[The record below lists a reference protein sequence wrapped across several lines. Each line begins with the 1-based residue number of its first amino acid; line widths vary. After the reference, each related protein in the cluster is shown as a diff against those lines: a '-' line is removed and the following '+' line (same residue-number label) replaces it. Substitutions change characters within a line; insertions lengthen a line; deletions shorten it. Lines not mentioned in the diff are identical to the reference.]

1 MSNDDQLKVRQTVS
15 KKKSFK
21 ELTIVRDIIFW
32 IDFVGEGQNE
42 NAIFARPFNEKEA
55 FPQKLTIKKYNI
67 KNNFHGYGG
76 KSYKCI
82 YLKNNFYLIW
92 IDQITNAVWFQI
104 FKEVAS
110 NYRIQKRYLDSVQ
123 EPRQL
128 SKSIDGNFDSSFVIS
143 QKNFLYGICEINNR
157 DYLFSLNLKK
167 TKQDIYRIKKF
178 KNFAGELSSNSSAS
192 LLSWVEWDS
201 PYMPWE
207 KNDLCF
213 AQIDL
218 DGDIKKITKFSNNLI
233 NAKKNVSFF
242 QPYWISETLLV
253 CSEDSSGWWN
263 LLFLDVSEIE
273 NIGIKKRVE
282 RNLIEYGVPQWV
294 SGITFFSG
302 SIKNLFCI
310 AKKDDGLIVE
320 QYKDLVLVKEFS
332 TPFTS
337 ISDFSVFGKK
347 VLLKGNGSDFLGIV
361 FEIDFAKKILSNFSE
376 PIFVHLIKD
385 CSKPE
390 TFWFNGFEDQSTHSF
405 LYKPLVENFRK
416 PPLLVRAHSGPT
428 SCFDGSY
435 NSEVQ
440 YWTSKGFF
448 VAEVNY
454 GGSSG
459 FGKAYRER
467 LNYKWGIVDSYD
479 CKALVLELIK
489 SNQVDSEEVVIFG
502 NSAGGF
508 TALNCLLYLS
518 FFTAAICKYPVLNL
532 KAMHYN
538 THRFEKD
545 YLNSLVGNYA
555 KNHDDYINRSP
566 INHIN
571 KIKKPILLFHGK
583 KDTVISYKQTLKIQE
598 ILIQNNKY
606 SEVIFF
612 DNEGHGFRNIENKE
626 VVMQKSKEFLKNAL
640 NKPLKLRK
648 YTQPTKA
655 SQKKRVEVKK
665 KRGELKKRRQK
676 ETTYQI

>member
-1 MSNDDQLKVRQTVS
+1 MGNDYKLKVRQNVS
-15 KKKSFK
+15 KKKAFK
-21 ELTIVRDIIFW
+21 ELTIIRDIIFW
-32 IDFVGEGQNE
+32 IDVVGEGQNQ
-42 NAIFARPFNEKEA
+42 NAIFARPFNEKDA
-55 FPQKLTIKKYNI
+55 FPQKLTSKKYNI

-82 YLKNNFYLIW
+82 DFKNNFYLIW
-92 IDQITNAVWFQI
+92 IDQLTKAVWLQI

-110 NYRIQKRYLDSVQ
+110 NDRSQNKYLDSVE

-128 SKSIDGNFDSSFVIS
+128 SKSIEGNFDSSFVIS
-143 QKNFLYGICEINNR
+143 EKYFLYGICEINNR

-167 TKQDIYRIKKF
+167 TKQDIHSIKKF
-178 KNFAGELSSNSSAS
+178 KNFAGDLSSNTSTS
-192 LLSWVEWDS
+192 LLSWIEWDS

-207 KNDLCF
+207 KNDLFF

-218 DGDIKKITKFSNNLI
+218 DGEIQKIKKFSNKLI
-233 NAKKNVSFF
+233 NAKKKVSFF

-273 NIGIKKRVE
+273 NIFIQKRVE

-302 SIKNLFCI
+302 TIKNLFCLS
-310 AKKDDGLIVE
+310 KKENNLIVE
-320 QYKDLVLVKEFS
+320 QYKDLEFLKEFS
-332 TPFTS
+332 TPFTAV
-337 ISDFSVFGKK
+337 SDFSAFDKKIVF
-347 VLLKGNGSDFLGIV
+347 KGYGSDFLSNLL
-361 FEIDFAKKILSNFSE
+361 EIDFAEKVSSNFIE
-376 PIFVHLIKD
+376 EINVVHIQD

-390 TFWFNGFEDQSTHSF
+390 SFWFKGFEDQSTHSF

-428 SCFDGSY
+428 SSFDGSY

-479 CKALVLELIK
+479 CKALALELTK
-489 SNQVDSEEVVIFG
+489 SNLVDSEKVVISG
-502 NSAGGF
+502 NSAGGL
-508 TALNCLLYLS
+508 TALNCLLCGS
-518 FFTAAICKYPVLNL
+518 IFTAAICKYPVIDL
-532 KAMHYN
+532 KDMHYN

-545 YLNSLVGNYA
+545 YLNSLVGDYA
-555 KNHDDYINRSP
+555 KNHDNYINRSP
-566 INHIN
+566 INNIN

-612 DNEGHGFRNIENKE
+612 ENEGHGFKNIETKE
-626 VVMQKSKEFLKNAL
+626 VVMQKSQDFFKNAL
-640 NKPLKLRK
+640 N
-648 YTQPTKA
+648 
-655 SQKKRVEVKK
+655 
-665 KRGELKKRRQK
+665 
-676 ETTYQI
+676 I

>member
-1 MSNDDQLKVRQTVS
+1 MSNYDKLKVRQNLS
-15 KKKSFK
+15 KKKTYK
-21 ELTIVRDIIFW
+21 ELTIIKDTIFW
-32 IDFVGEGQNE
+32 IDDVGEGQNE
-42 NAIFARPFNEKEA
+42 NAIFARPFNVKEA
-55 FPQKLTIKKYNI
+55 FPQQLTSKKYNI

-82 YLKNNFYLIW
+82 FFKNKFYLIW
-92 IDQITNAVWFQI
+92 IDQITKAVWFQI
-104 FKEVAS
+104 FKEAAS
-110 NYRIQKRYLDSVQ
+110 TDRSQNKYLVSVQ
-123 EPRQL
+123 EPNQI

-143 QKNFLYGICEINNR
+143 EKNLLYGICEINNR

-167 TKQDIYRIKKF
+167 TKQDIHLIKKF
-178 KNFAGELSSNSSAS
+178 TNFAGELSSNTSAN
-192 LLSWVEWDS
+192 LLSWIEWDY

-207 KNDLCF
+207 KNELFF

-218 DGDIKKITKFSNNLI
+218 DGEIQKIKKFTNKSI
-233 NAKKNVSFF
+233 NSKQNVSFF
-242 QPYWISETLLV
+242 QPYWISETHLV

-263 LLFLDVSEIE
+263 LLFVDVSEIE
-273 NIGIKKRVE
+273 NILIKKRVE
-282 RNLIEYGVPQWV
+282 RNLIEYGAPQWV
-294 SGITFFSG
+294 TGITFFSG
-302 SIKNLFCI
+302 TIKNLFCL
-310 AKKDDGLIVE
+310 AKKENNLIVE
-320 QYKDLVLVKEFS
+320 QYKNLECVKVFS

-337 ISDFSVFGKK
+337 ISDFSVFRKK
-347 VLLKGNGSDFLGIV
+347 VLLKGYGSDFLGTM
-361 FEIDFAKKILSNFSE
+361 FEIDFAEKVLSNFSE
-376 PIFVHLIKD
+376 QVFVDHIKD

-390 TFWFNGFEDQSTHSF
+390 TFWFKGFEDKLTHCF
-405 LYKPLVENFRK
+405 LYRPLVENFKK

-467 LNYKWGIVDSYD
+467 LNHKWGIVDSYD
-479 CKALVLELIK
+479 CKELALELIK
-489 SNQVDSEEVVIFG
+489 SNQVDSEKVVIFG
-502 NSAGGF
+502 NSAGGL
-508 TALNCLLYLS
+508 TALNCLLYGS
-518 FFTAAICKYPVLNL
+518 IFKAAICKYPVIDL
-532 KAMHYN
+532 KDMHYN

-555 KNHDDYINRSP
+555 KDHDDYINRSP

-583 KDTVISYKQTLKIQE
+583 KDTVISYKQTLIIKE

-612 DNEGHGFRNIENKE
+612 ENEGHGFKNIANKE
-626 VVMQKSKEFLKNAL
+626 VVMQKSQEFLK
-640 NKPLKLRK
+640 KVLK
-648 YTQPTKA
+648 
-655 SQKKRVEVKK
+655 
-665 KRGELKKRRQK
+665 
-676 ETTYQI
+676 I

>member
-1 MSNDDQLKVRQTVS
+1 MSNDDKLKVRQTES
-15 KKKSFK
+15 KKNAYK
-21 ELTIVRDIIFW
+21 ELTIIRDTIFW
-32 IDFVGEGQNE
+32 IDVVGQGQNE
-42 NAIFARPFNEKEA
+42 NAIFARPFNNKGA
-55 FPQKLTIKKYNI
+55 FPQKLTSQKYNI

-82 YLKNNFYLIW
+82 NLKNNFYLIW
-92 IDQITNAVWFQI
+92 IDQITKAVWFQI
-104 FKEVAS
+104 FKEAVTTDRS
-110 NYRIQKRYLDSVQ
+110 QNNYLVSVQ
-123 EPRQL
+123 EPNQL

-143 QKNFLYGICEINNR
+143 EKNLLYGICEINNR

-167 TKQDIYRIKKF
+167 TKQDIHRIKKF
-178 KNFAGELSSNSSAS
+178 KNFAGELSSNRSAN
-192 LLSWVEWDS
+192 LLSWIEWDY

-207 KNDLCF
+207 KNELFF
-213 AQIDL
+213 AQIDQ
-218 DGDIKKITKFSNNLI
+218 DGEIQKIKKFSNKLI
-233 NAKKNVSFF
+233 NFKKNVSFF
-242 QPYWISETLLV
+242 QPYWISETHLV

-273 NIGIKKRVE
+273 NIFIKKRVQ
-282 RNLIEYGVPQWV
+282 RNLIEYGAPQWV
-294 SGITFFSG
+294 TGITFFSG
-302 SIKNLFCI
+302 NKQNLFCV
-310 AKKDDGLIVE
+310 AKKENSLILE
-320 QYKDLVLVKEFS
+320 QYKDLEFVKEFS

-337 ISDFSVFGKK
+337 ISDFSVFREK
-347 VLLKGNGSDFLGIV
+347 VLLKGYGSDFLGIV
-361 FEIDFAKKILSNFSE
+361 FEIDFAKKVLSNFSE
-376 PIFVHLIKD
+376 QIFFDHKKD

-390 TFWFNGFEDQSTHSF
+390 TFWFKGFEDKATHCF
-405 LYKPLVENFRK
+405 LYRPLVENFKK

-479 CKALVLELIK
+479 CKELALELIK
-489 SNQVDSEEVVIFG
+489 SNQVDSEKVVIFG
-502 NSAGGF
+502 NSAGGL
-508 TALNCLLYLS
+508 TALNCLLYGS
-518 FFTAAICKYPVLNL
+518 IFTAAICKYPVLDL
-532 KAMHYN
+532 KDMYYN

-545 YLNSLVGNYA
+545 YLNSLVGNYV
-555 KNHDDYINRSP
+555 KDHDDYMNRSP

-583 KDTVISYKQTLKIQE
+583 KDRVISYKQTLKIQE

-626 VVMQKSKEFLKNAL
+626 VVMQKSQEFLKNAL
-640 NKPLKLRK
+640 N
-648 YTQPTKA
+648 
-655 SQKKRVEVKK
+655 
-665 KRGELKKRRQK
+665 
-676 ETTYQI
+676 I

>member
-1 MSNDDQLKVRQTVS
+1 L
-15 KKKSFK
+15 
-21 ELTIVRDIIFW
+21 
-32 IDFVGEGQNE
+32 
-42 NAIFARPFNEKEA
+42 
-55 FPQKLTIKKYNI
+55 PQKLTSKKYRI

-82 YLKNNFYLIW
+82 DLKNNFYLIW
-92 IDQITNAVWFQI
+92 IDQLTKAVWFQI
-104 FKEVAS
+104 FKEAAS
-110 NYRIQKRYLDSVQ
+110 TYKSQNKYLDSVQ
-123 EPRQL
+123 EPYQL

-143 QKNFLYGICEINNR
+143 EKNLLYGICEIDNR

-167 TKQDIYRIKKF
+167 TKQDIHRLKKF
-178 KNFAGELSSNSSAS
+178 KNFAGELSSNTSAN
-192 LLSWVEWDS
+192 LLSWIEWDS

-207 KNDLCF
+207 KNELFF

-218 DGDIKKITKFSNNLI
+218 DGEIQKIKKFPNKLI
-233 NAKKNVSFF
+233 NSKKNVSFF
-242 QPYWISETLLV
+242 QPYWISETHLV

-263 LLFLDVSEIE
+263 LLFLDVREID
-273 NIGIKKRVE
+273 NIFIKKRVE
-282 RNLIEYGVPQWV
+282 RNLIEYGAPQWV
-294 SGITFFSG
+294 TGITFFSG
-302 SIKNLFCI
+302 TIKNLFCI
-310 AKKDDGLIVE
+310 AKKESSLIVE
-320 QYKDLVLVKEFS
+320 QYKDLEFVKEFS

-337 ISDFSVFGKK
+337 ISDFSVFRKK
-347 VLLKGNGSDFLGIV
+347 VLLKGYGSDFLGII
-361 FEIDFAKKILSNFSE
+361 FEIDFAEKVLSNFSDQ
-376 PIFVHLIKD
+376 IFVDHIKD

-390 TFWFNGFEDQSTHSF
+390 TFWFKGFEDQSTHSF
-405 LYKPLVENFRK
+405 LYRPLVENFRK

-479 CKALVLELIK
+479 CKALALELIK
-489 SNQVDSEEVVIFG
+489 SNLVDSEKVVIFG
-502 NSAGGF
+502 NSAGGL
-508 TALNCLLYLS
+508 TALNCLLYGS
-518 FFTAAICKYPVLNL
+518 IFTAAICKYPVIDL
-532 KAMHYN
+532 KDMHYN

-566 INHIN
+566 INYIN

-583 KDTVISYKQTLKIQE
+583 KDKVISYEQTLKIQE
-598 ILIQNNKY
+598 ILIRNNKY

-612 DNEGHGFRNIENKE
+612 ENEGHGFKNIESKK
-626 VVMQKSKEFLKNAL
+626 VVMQKSQEFLKNAL
-640 NKPLKLRK
+640 N
-648 YTQPTKA
+648 
-655 SQKKRVEVKK
+655 
-665 KRGELKKRRQK
+665 
-676 ETTYQI
+676 I

>member
-1 MSNDDQLKVRQTVS
+1 MSNDDKLKISQIET
-15 KKKSFK
+15 KKKAFK
-21 ELTIVRDIIFW
+21 ELTIVRDTIFW
-32 IDFVGEGQNE
+32 IDVVGEGKKE
-42 NAIFARPFNEKEA
+42 NAIFARPFNVKEA
-55 FPQKLTIKKYNI
+55 FPQQLTSKKYNI

-82 YLKNNFYLIW
+82 NFKNNFYLIW
-92 IDQITNAVWFQI
+92 IDQITKAVWFQI
-104 FKEVAS
+104 FKEAKS
-110 NYRIQKRYLDSVQ
+110 NYRSQNIYLDSVQ

-143 QKNFLYGICEINNR
+143 EKNFLYGICEIKNR

-167 TKQDIYRIKKF
+167 TKQDIHRIKKF
-178 KNFAGELSSNSSAS
+178 KNFAGELSSNTSAR
-192 LLSWVEWDS
+192 LLSWIEWDS
-201 PYMPWE
+201 PYMPWD
-207 KNDLCF
+207 KNELFF

-218 DGDIKKITKFSNNLI
+218 DGEIQKIKKFSNKLI
-233 NAKKNVSFF
+233 NANKNVSFF

-273 NIGIKKRVE
+273 NIFIKKRLE
-282 RNLIEYGVPQWV
+282 RNFVEYGVPQWV
-294 SGITFFSG
+294 SGITLFSG
-302 SIKNLFCI
+302 TIKNLFCV
-310 AKKDDGLIVE
+310 AKKENNLVVE
-320 QYKDLVLVKEFS
+320 QYKDLQFVKEFS
-332 TPFTS
+332 TLFTS
-337 ISDFSVFGKK
+337 ISDFSVFEKK
-347 VLLKGNGSDFLGIV
+347 VVLKGHGSDFLGNLLEIDCKKEVLANV
-361 FEIDFAKKILSNFSE
+361 FEEINAEYIE
-376 PIFVHLIKD
+376 D

-390 TFWFNGFEDQSTHSF
+390 SFWFKGFEDKSTHSF
-405 LYKPLVENFRK
+405 LYRPLVEKFRK
-416 PPLLVRAHSGPT
+416 PPLFVRAHSGPT
-428 SCFDGSY
+428 SFFDGSY

-459 FGKAYRER
+459 FGTAYRER

-479 CKALVLELIK
+479 CKELALELIK
-489 SNQVDSEEVVIFG
+489 SNQVDSEKVVIFG
-502 NSAGGF
+502 NSAGGL
-508 TALNCLLYLS
+508 TALNCLLYGS
-518 FFTAAICKYPVLNL
+518 IFKAAICKYPVIDL
-532 KAMHYN
+532 KDMHYN

-545 YLNSLVGNYA
+545 YLNSLIGNYA
-555 KNHDDYINRSP
+555 KDHDDYINRSP

-583 KDTVISYKQTLKIQE
+583 KDTVISYKQTLIIKE

-626 VVMQKSKEFLKNAL
+626 VVMQKSQEFLKNAL
-640 NKPLKLRK
+640 N
-648 YTQPTKA
+648 
-655 SQKKRVEVKK
+655 
-665 KRGELKKRRQK
+665 
-676 ETTYQI
+676 I

>member
-1 MSNDDQLKVRQTVS
+1 MSKNDNFKVGQTES
-15 KKKSFK
+15 KKKAFK
-21 ELTIVRDIIFW
+21 ELTIIRDIIFW
-32 IDFVGEGQNE
+32 IDVVEEGQNE

-55 FPQKLTIKKYNI
+55 FPQKLTIKKYHI

-82 YLKNNFYLIW
+82 NFKNNFYLIW
-92 IDQITNAVWFQI
+92 IDQITKAVWFQI
-104 FKEVAS
+104 FKKVAS
-110 NYRIQKRYLDSVQ
+110 SYRSQNKYLDSVQ

-128 SKSIDGNFDSSFVIS
+128 SKSIAVNFDSSFIIS
-143 QKNFLYGICEINNR
+143 EKNLLYGICEINNR

-167 TKQDIYRIKKF
+167 TKQDIHRIKKF
-178 KNFAGELSSNSSAS
+178 KSFAGELSSNTSGN
-192 LLSWVEWDS
+192 LLSWIEWNS

-207 KNDLCF
+207 KNDLFF

-218 DGDIKKITKFSNNLI
+218 DGEILKIKKFSNKLI
-233 NAKKNVSFF
+233 NGKKKVSFF

-263 LLFLDVSEIE
+263 LLFLDVSKIE
-273 NIGIKKRVE
+273 NILVKKKVE
-282 RNLIEYGVPQWV
+282 RNLIEYGIPQWV
-294 SGITFFSG
+294 SGIKFFSG
-302 SIKNLFCI
+302 TIKNLFCL
-310 AKKDDGLIVE
+310 AKKENNFIVE
-320 QYKDLVLVKEFS
+320 QYKNLEFVKEFF

-337 ISDFSVFGKK
+337 ISDFSVFRKK
-347 VLLKGNGSDFLGIV
+347 VLLKGYGSDFLGIV
-361 FEIDFAKKILSNFSE
+361 FEIDFAEIVLSNFSE
-376 PIFVHLIKD
+376 QIFVDHIKD

-390 TFWFNGFEDQSTHSF
+390 SFWFKGFEDQSTHSF
-405 LYKPLVENFRK
+405 LYRPLVENFKK

-459 FGKAYRER
+459 FGKEYRER

-489 SNQVDSEEVVIFG
+489 LNQVDSEKVVIFG
-502 NSAGGF
+502 NSAGGL
-508 TALNCLLYLS
+508 TALNCLLYGS
-518 FFTAAICKYPVLNL
+518 IFTAAICKYPVIDL
-532 KAMHYN
+532 KDMHYN

-545 YLNSLVGNYA
+545 YLKSLVGNYEEHL
-555 KNHDDYINRSP
+555 NDYINRSP
-566 INHIN
+566 INQIK

-626 VVMQKSKEFLKNAL
+626 IVMQKSQEFLKNAL
-640 NKPLKLRK
+640 N
-648 YTQPTKA
+648 
-655 SQKKRVEVKK
+655 
-665 KRGELKKRRQK
+665 
-676 ETTYQI
+676 I

>member
-1 MSNDDQLKVRQTVS
+1 MSNDDKLKVRHTES
-15 KKKSFK
+15 KKKAFK
-21 ELTIVRDIIFW
+21 ELTIIRDTIFW
-32 IDFVGEGQNE
+32 IDVVSEGQNE
-42 NAIFARPFNEKEA
+42 NAIFARPFNDKAA
-55 FPQKLTIKKYNI
+55 FPQKLTSKKYNI

-82 YLKNNFYLIW
+82 NFKNNFYLIW
-92 IDQITNAVWFQI
+92 IDQITKAVWFQI
-104 FKEVAS
+104 FKEAAS
-110 NYRIQKRYLDSVQ
+110 NYRSQNKYLDSVQ

-128 SKSIDGNFDSSFVIS
+128 CKSIDGNFDSSFVIS
-143 QKNFLYGICEINNR
+143 ENFFLYGICEINNR

-167 TKQDIYRIKKF
+167 TKQDIHRIKKF
-178 KNFAGELSSNSSAS
+178 KNFAGELSSNTSAN
-192 LLSWVEWDS
+192 LLSWIEWDS

-207 KNDLCF
+207 RNDLFF

-218 DGDIKKITKFSNNLI
+218 AGEIKKIKKFSNKLI

-242 QPYWISETLLV
+242 QPYWISETILV

-273 NIGIKKRVE
+273 NIFIKKRVE
-282 RNLIEYGVPQWV
+282 RNLIEYGAPQWV

-302 SIKNLFCI
+302 TIKNLFCL
-310 AKKDDGLIVE
+310 AKKENNLIVE
-320 QYKDLVLVKEFS
+320 QYKDLQFFKEFS

-337 ISDFSVFGKK
+337 ISDFSVFRKK
-347 VLLKGNGSDFLGIV
+347 VLFKGYGSDFLGFV
-361 FEIDFAKKILSNFSE
+361 FEIDFSEKLLSNFSE
-376 PIFVHLIKD
+376 QIYVEYIKE

-390 TFWFNGFEDQSTHSF
+390 TFWFKGFEDQSTHSF
-405 LYKPLVENFRK
+405 LYRPLVENFRK

-428 SCFDGSY
+428 SFFDGSY

-459 FGKAYRER
+459 FGRVYRER

-479 CKALVLELIK
+479 CKAIAFELI
-489 SNQVDSEEVVIFG
+489 NLNLVDSDKVVIFG
-502 NSAGGF
+502 NSAGGL
-508 TALNCLLYLS
+508 TALNCLLHCS
-518 FFTAAICKYPVLNL
+518 IFTAAICKYPVLDL
-532 KAMHYN
+532 KDMHYN

-545 YLNSLVGNYA
+545 YLNSLVGNYEE
-555 KNHDDYINRSP
+555 HFDDYINRSP
-566 INHIN
+566 INQMN

-583 KDTVISYKQTLKIQE
+583 KDRVISYKQTLKIQE

-606 SEVIFF
+606 SEVMFF
-612 DNEGHGFRNIENKE
+612 ENEGHGFKNIANKE
-626 VVMQKSKEFLKNAL
+626 IVMQKSREFLKNAL
-640 NKPLKLRK
+640 N
-648 YTQPTKA
+648 
-655 SQKKRVEVKK
+655 
-665 KRGELKKRRQK
+665 
-676 ETTYQI
+676 I

>member
-1 MSNDDQLKVRQTVS
+1 MSNDDKLKVRQTES
-15 KKKSFK
+15 KKNAFK
-21 ELTIVRDIIFW
+21 ELTIIRDTIFW
-32 IDFVGEGQNE
+32 IDVVGEGQNE
-42 NAIFARPFNEKEA
+42 NAIFARPFNVKEA
-55 FPQKLTIKKYNI
+55 FPQQLTSKKYNI

-82 YLKNNFYLIW
+82 NFKNNFYLIW
-92 IDQITNAVWFQI
+92 IDQITKAVWFQI
-104 FKEVAS
+104 FKEAAS
-110 NYRIQKRYLDSVQ
+110 NYRSQNKYLVSVQ
-123 EPRQL
+123 EPNQL

-143 QKNFLYGICEINNR
+143 EKNLLYGICEINNR

-167 TKQDIYRIKKF
+167 TKQDIHRIKKF
-178 KNFAGELSSNSSAS
+178 KNFAGELSSNTSAN
-192 LLSWVEWDS
+192 LLSWIEWDS

-207 KNDLCF
+207 KNELFF
-213 AQIDL
+213 AQIDQN
-218 DGDIKKITKFSNNLI
+218 GEIQKIKKFSNKLI
-233 NAKKNVSFF
+233 NSKKNVSFF
-242 QPYWISETLLV
+242 QPYWISETHLV

-273 NIGIKKRVE
+273 NIFIKKRVE
-282 RNLIEYGVPQWV
+282 RNLIEYGAPQWV
-294 SGITFFSG
+294 TGITFFSG
-302 SIKNLFCI
+302 NKKNLFCV
-310 AKKDDGLIVE
+310 AKKENSLIVE
-320 QYKDLVLVKEFS
+320 QYKDLEFVKEFS

-337 ISDFSVFGKK
+337 ISDFSVFRKK
-347 VLLKGNGSDFLGIV
+347 VLLKGYGSDFLGIV
-361 FEIDFAKKILSNFSE
+361 FEIDFAKKVLSNFSE
-376 PIFVHLIKD
+376 QIFFDHIKD

-390 TFWFNGFEDQSTHSF
+390 TFWFKGFEDKSTHCF
-405 LYKPLVENFRK
+405 LYRPLVENFRK

-479 CKALVLELIK
+479 CKALALELIK
-489 SNQVDSEEVVIFG
+489 SNQVDSEKVVIFG
-502 NSAGGF
+502 NSAGGL
-508 TALNCLLYLS
+508 TALNCLLYGS
-518 FFTAAICKYPVLNL
+518 IFTAAICKYPVIDL
-532 KAMHYN
+532 KDMHYN

-626 VVMQKSKEFLKNAL
+626 VVMQKSQEFLKNAL
-640 NKPLKLRK
+640 N
-648 YTQPTKA
+648 
-655 SQKKRVEVKK
+655 
-665 KRGELKKRRQK
+665 
-676 ETTYQI
+676 I

>member
-1 MSNDDQLKVRQTVS
+1 MSNDDKLKVKQTEF
-15 KKKSFK
+15 KKNALK
-21 ELTIVRDIIFW
+21 ELSIIRDTIFW
-32 IDFVGEGQNE
+32 IDVVGEGQNE
-42 NAIFARPFNEKEA
+42 NAIFARPFNVKEA
-55 FPQKLTIKKYNI
+55 FPQQLTSKKHNI

-82 YLKNNFYLIW
+82 NFKNNFYLIW
-92 IDQITNAVWFQI
+92 IDQITKAVWFQI
-104 FKEVAS
+104 FKEAAS
-110 NYRIQKRYLDSVQ
+110 TDRTQNKYLVSVQ
-123 EPRQL
+123 EPNQL

-143 QKNFLYGICEINNR
+143 EKNLLYGICEINNR
-157 DYLFSLNLKK
+157 DYLFSLNLKN

-178 KNFAGELSSNSSAS
+178 KNFAGELSSNTSAN
-192 LLSWVEWDS
+192 LLSWIEWDS

-207 KNDLCF
+207 KNELFF
-213 AQIDL
+213 AQVDQ
-218 DGDIKKITKFSNNLI
+218 DGEIQKIKKFSNKLI
-233 NAKKNVSFF
+233 NYQKNVSFF
-242 QPYWISETLLV
+242 QPYWISETHLV

-273 NIGIKKRVE
+273 NIFIKKRVE
-282 RNLIEYGVPQWV
+282 RKSTEYGAPQWV
-294 SGITFFSG
+294 TGITFFSG
-302 SIKNLFCI
+302 DKKNLFCV
-310 AKKDDGLIVE
+310 AKKENSLIVE
-320 QYKDLVLVKEFS
+320 QYKDLEFVKEFS

-337 ISDFSVFGKK
+337 ISDFSVFRKK
-347 VLLKGNGSDFLGIV
+347 VLLKGYGSDFLGIV
-361 FEIDFAKKILSNFSE
+361 FEIDFAKKLLLNFSE
-376 PIFVHLIKD
+376 QIFFDHIKD

-390 TFWFNGFEDQSTHSF
+390 TFWFKGFEDNLTHCF
-405 LYKPLVENFRK
+405 LYRPLVENFRK

-435 NSEVQ
+435 NAEVQ

-479 CKALVLELIK
+479 CKALALELIK
-489 SNQVDSEEVVIFG
+489 SNQVDSEKVVIFG
-502 NSAGGF
+502 NSAGGL
-508 TALNCLLYLS
+508 TALNCLLYGS
-518 FFTAAICKYPVLNL
+518 TFTAAICKYPVIDL
-532 KAMHYN
+532 KDMHYN

-566 INHIN
+566 INHIH
-571 KIKKPILLFHGK
+571 KIKRPILLFHGK

-598 ILIQNNKY
+598 ILIKNNKY

-612 DNEGHGFRNIENKE
+612 DNEGHGFRNIKNKE
-626 VVMQKSKEFLKNAL
+626 VVMQKSQEFLKNAL
-640 NKPLKLRK
+640 N
-648 YTQPTKA
+648 
-655 SQKKRVEVKK
+655 
-665 KRGELKKRRQK
+665 
-676 ETTYQI
+676 I

>member
-1 MSNDDQLKVRQTVS
+1 MSNDHKLKVSQNVPR
-15 KKKSFK
+15 KKAFK
-21 ELTIVRDIIFW
+21 DLTIIRDTIFW
-32 IDFVGEGQNE
+32 IDVVAEGQNQ
-42 NAIFARPFNEKEA
+42 NAIFARPFNEKDA
-55 FPQKLTIKKYNI
+55 FPQKLTSKEYQI

-82 YLKNNFYLIW
+82 DFHNNFYLIW
-92 IDQITNAVWFQI
+92 IDQLSKALWFQV
-104 FKEVAS
+104 FKDVAANDRSS
-110 NYRIQKRYLDSVQ
+110 NKYLDSVQ

-143 QKNFLYGICEINNR
+143 EKNLLYGICEINNR
-157 DYLFSLNLKK
+157 DYLFSLDLKK
-167 TKQDIYRIKKF
+167 TKQDIHRIKKF
-178 KNFAGELSSNSSAS
+178 KNFAGELSSNISAN
-192 LLSWVEWDS
+192 LLSWIEWDS
-201 PYMPWE
+201 PYMAWE
-207 KNDLCF
+207 RNDLFFC
-213 AQIDL
+213 QL
-218 DGDIKKITKFSNNLI
+218 DSDGEIQKIKKFSNKLI
-233 NAKKNVSFF
+233 NAKKEVSFF
-242 QPYWISETLLV
+242 QPYWISKTILV

-273 NIGIKKRVE
+273 NIFIKKRVA
-282 RNLIEYGVPQWV
+282 RNLIEYGAPQWV

-302 SIKNLFCI
+302 TIKNLFCL
-310 AKKDDGLIVE
+310 AKKENNLVVE
-320 QYKDLVLVKEFS
+320 QYKDLQFVKEFL

-337 ISDFSVFGKK
+337 ISDFGVFQNK
-347 VLLKGNGSDFLGIV
+347 VLLKGYGSDFLGIV
-361 FEIDFAKKILSNFSE
+361 LEIDFAEKLSSNFSE
-376 PIFVHLIKD
+376 QIHIDHIKE

-390 TFWFNGFEDQSTHSF
+390 TLWFKGFEDQPTHSF
-405 LYKPLVENFRK
+405 LYKPLVENFCK

-428 SCFDGSY
+428 LFFDGSY

-467 LNYKWGIVDSYD
+467 LKYKWGIVDSYD
-479 CKALVLELIK
+479 CKALALELTK
-489 SNQVDSEEVVIFG
+489 SNLVDSEKVVISG
-502 NSAGGF
+502 NSAGGL
-508 TALNCLLYLS
+508 TALNCLLYGS
-518 FFTAAICKYPVLNL
+518 IFTAAICKYPVIDL
-532 KAMHYN
+532 KDMHYK

-612 DNEGHGFRNIENKE
+612 ENEGHGFKNIENRE
-626 VVMQKSKEFLKNAL
+626 LVMQKSQDFLKNAL
-640 NKPLKLRK
+640 N
-648 YTQPTKA
+648 
-655 SQKKRVEVKK
+655 
-665 KRGELKKRRQK
+665 
-676 ETTYQI
+676 I